1 MQIKTTKV
9 ESIDD
14 IEFELIQSGK
24 MKESN
29 SYGYVNNKEFY
40 AELCKYHKRK
50 MECIEQDLPI
60 PPLTNKIGAAI
71 IQIATRRCN
80 SHMYRGYSNNWKE
93 EMISNAI
100 MTATI
105 HGHNFD
111 PERSEN
117 PFAYFTQICDNAIK
131 QQLKNEKLELYTR
144 YKSID
149 EARGF
154 LAEEDEQHND
164 QDFLEPDSIDV
175 THEARSSYID
185 QFEQRVKE
193 RKLLAKQKKED
204 ERDPGVLILLQ
215 ENGLQSDQDLI

>member
-29 SYGYVNNKEFY
+29 TYGYVNNKEFY
-40 AELCKYHKRK
+40 AELCSYHKHK
-50 MECIEQDLPI
+50 MECVEQGLPI

-100 MTATI
+100 VTATI

-111 PERSEN
+111 PERSQN

-149 EARGF
+149 EVRGF
-154 LAEEDEQHND
+154 MAEEDEQQND
-164 QDFLEPDSIDV
+164 QDYLEPDSIDV
-175 THEARSSYID
+175 THEARASYID
-185 QFEQRVKE
+185 QFEQRIKE
-193 RKLLAKQKKED
+193 RKELVRQKRESEKD
-204 ERDPGVLILLQ
+204 QGILVLLQ
-215 ENGLQSDQDLI
+215 DNEENDVQDD